1 MILSS
6 INIIRMTSY
15 EDFLQSEGATADTRR
30 RVLAIFKHAFED
42 QTNEIKGSGYYEKH
56 VTIDIKMNET
66 RACIEARRYSLHIY
80 KDKVEAYC
88 QHIQIGTITS
98 DNISPG
104 GIRNKHPIDAIE
116 YFEAVCLQK

>member
-1 MILSS
+1 
-6 INIIRMTSY
+6 MTSY
-15 EDFLQSEGATADTRR
+15 EDFLQSVGATADMRR
-30 RVLAIFKHAFED
+30 RVLAIFKHAFGD
-42 QTNEIKGSGYYEKH
+42 QTTVSYVQEIKGSGYYEKH

-66 RACIEARRYSLHIY
+66 RASIEARQYSLHIY
-80 KDKVEAYC
+80 KDKVEVYC

-104 GIRNKHPIDAIE
+104 GIRNQHPIDAIE